1 MGELKTKR
9 NDASVDSFLKKI
21 SDADRR
27 QDCMT
32 VLQIMRKATRTEPKM
47 WGTSIV
53 GFGSYQYKYASGR
66 EGEWSLVGVAPRKG
80 DLSLYIM
87 PGFDRYGHLLSKL
100 GKHKTGKSCLY
111 IKRLSDLDL
120 KVLQEIVTASVEAM
134 KKRRVADGH

>member
-9 NDASVDSFLKKI
+9 NDASVNGFLKKI

-32 VLQIMRKATRTEPKM
+32 VLQIMRKATRAEPKM

-66 EGEWSLVGVAPRKG
+66 EGEWPLVGFAPRKG
-80 DLSLYIM
+80 DLTLYIM
-87 PGFDRYGHLLSKL
+87 PGLDRYGHLLAKL
-100 GKHKTGKSCLY
+100 GKHKTGKACLY

-134 KKRRVADGH
+134 KKQRAADGH